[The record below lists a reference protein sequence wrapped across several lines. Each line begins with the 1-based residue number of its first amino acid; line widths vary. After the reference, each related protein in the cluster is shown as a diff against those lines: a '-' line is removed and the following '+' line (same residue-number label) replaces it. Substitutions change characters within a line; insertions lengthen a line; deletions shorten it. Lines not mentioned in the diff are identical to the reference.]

1 MVFLDVELTKKVIVS
16 PDKFKG
22 LNISFRK
29 YLTIQLFS
37 KVGRHKA
44 SMKYGY
50 FLSPIYINHADDGR
64 TNQFTNEY
72 LFKVSLNC
80 TTMKPCKGEIL
91 IGTIYKVMEN
101 GIFLKCGPIQNI
113 FLSEK
118 KMKDYKFSIDEQ
130 PIFVNMNRE
139 SSMQEGT
146 KVRFKVFDL
155 KWIESEKEF
164 HVLATI
170 EANYLGPMSS

>member
-1 MVFLDVELTKKVIVS
+1 MVFLEVEVKGVVIVD
-16 PDKFKG
+16 PNDLLH
-22 LNISFRK
+22 LNISLRK
-29 YLTIQLFS
+29 YMTIRLLS
-37 KVGRHKA
+37 KIGRWKA
-44 SMKYGY
+44 STKHGY
-50 FLSPIYINHADDGR
+50 YVTPAILNFDHDSRGDWITREVI
-64 TNQFTNEY
+64 
-72 LFKVSLNC
+72 FKVSYKC
-80 TTMKPCKGEIL
+80 TTMKPCKGEIF
-91 IGTIYKVMEN
+91 IGTIDKVMRH

-139 SSMQEGT
+139 SSMQKGT

-170 EANYLGPMSS
+170 EAHFLGPI